1 MKAKEYLQQL
11 KRLDTV
17 INQKIKELGD
27 LRSMSTGVGGFD
39 YSKERVQSS
48 PSGDAPFVKLI
59 GRIIDLEEE
68 INAEIDAFVDKKHEI
83 INQIQALK
91 DDKFIDLLYKRY
103 VEYKRLEVIS
113 VEMNYTYQ
121 YTKELHGYALQEFE
135 RTYPSLQ

>member
-135 RTYPSLQ
+135 RTYPNLQ